1 MLRIIKANLLL
12 GAVLLTGCV
21 SYSQHELAPV
31 QSWPPQAQAQA
42 VKPTAYVRTTA
53 QYQVNRGQPNATAGK
68 PAEAWE
74 QALVDTYKQSGRFA
88 RVSTEKVTA
97 DIYAESTLTNHE
109 QYNVASAIITGATF
123 FIIPSTARNTFTLDT
138 VFKDKDGKELGRISK
153 SESVRTWMH
162 LVLIVGIPF
171 QQDTSELVRQLTQST
186 LDEAVKRQLL

>member
-1 MLRIIKANLLL
+1 
-12 GAVLLTGCV
+12 
-21 SYSQHELAPV
+21 
-31 QSWPPQAQAQA
+31 
-42 VKPTAYVRTTA
+42 AYVRTTA

-97 DIYAESTLTNHE
+97 EIYAESTLTNHE

-162 LVLIVGIPF
+162 LVLIVGIP
-171 QQDTSELVRQLTQST
+171 
-186 LDEAVKRQLL
+186 

>member
-88 RVSTEKVTA
+88 RVSTDKVTA